1 MHQLFVDWRLLVGA
15 AQHWLAGGDPYGA
28 YMLPD
33 GLTFEPGWF
42 AYPPPVL
49 LLLIPLTFFPWFV
62 TGLVVQGLAII
73 GFEFWSRQTT
83 GRITLVWLFLWLP
96 LAQGLVLGQTTL
108 LVVVMLLLAEFARR
122 QGHLVA
128 AGILLALA
136 ILKPQTVA
144 LPVLW
149 LLSASLMM
157 RQRSLLVA
165 FFLTSLGLWGTMLIL
180 AGPEIYLW
188 WLQGLQAY
196 RSILPNR
203 PLLFPPAGWLLGG
216 LALFL
221 WYRYGRGDSFGLALL
236 VNTLIYPLSVV
247 YVALALAP
255 VVMRWQPQT
264 PWYPLVLSWFIPLF
278 FFQLPRTAET
288 IAATT
293 QLVVATALFAAL
305 LPRLRWRLR

>member
-15 AQHWLAGGDPYGA
+15 TQYWLAGGDPYGA
-28 YMLPD
+28 YILPD

-49 LLLIPLTFFPWFV
+49 LILIPLTVFPWFI
-62 TGLVVQGLAII
+62 TGLLVQILAVV
-73 GFEFWSRQTT
+73 GFEYWSRQTT
-83 GRITLVWLFLWLP
+83 GQMTLVWMVLWLP
-96 LAQGLVLGQTTL
+96 LLQGVVLGQTTL
-108 LVVVMLLLAEFARR
+108 LVVVVLLLAEFARR
-122 QGHLVA
+122 QGLLVA
-128 AGILLALA
+128 AGLLLALA
-136 ILKPQTVA
+136 ILKPQAVA

-149 LLSASLMM
+149 LLSLALI
-157 RQRSLLVA
+157 RGQWSLLVA
-165 FFLTSLGLWGTMLIL
+165 FFLSSLLLWGTTLLL

-188 WLQGLQAY
+188 WLRGLQAY

-216 LALFL
+216 MACFL
-221 WYRYGRGDSFGLALL
+221 WYRYGRGDPFGLALL

-255 VVMRWQPQT
+255 VVMRWRPQT

-278 FFQLPRTAET
+278 FTQLPRTAET

-305 LPRLRWRLR
+305 LPPLRWRLR